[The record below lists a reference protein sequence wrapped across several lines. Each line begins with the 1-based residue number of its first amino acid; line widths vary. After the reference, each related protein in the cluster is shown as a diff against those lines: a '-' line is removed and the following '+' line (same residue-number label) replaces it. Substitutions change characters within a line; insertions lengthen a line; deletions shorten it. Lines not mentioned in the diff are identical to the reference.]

1 MAYKIFQD
9 PKLPGFLPVEIFR
22 DKTDNQ
28 LRHAQC
34 QRCYIMSEYNIAL
47 KMNVAP
53 EDYPKTIAHLKET
66 PAVIVLIVD
75 LLDFP
80 GSVRLPDPSLSRG
93 AVAQSAE
100 SPLMVQL
107 Y

>member
-1 MAYKIFQD
+1 MFQD
-9 PKLPGFLPVEIFR
+9 SKLPGFLPVEIFR

-28 LRHAQC
+28 LRRVQC

-53 EDYPKTIAHLKET
+53 DDYPKTIEHLKDI

-80 GSVRLPDPSLSRG
+80 GSVR
-93 AVAQSAE
+93 
-100 SPLMVQL
+100 QL
-107 Y
+107 NWEDKVIFCNGHL